1 MCKKTDQNLNGLACI
16 MDILCRRSNNSKI
29 LKMRDSAIIPTILME
44 IKKYEFDN
52 FLLISIKLI
61 IQTFCIT
68 S

>member
-1 MCKKTDQNLNGLACI
+1 MCKKTDGLACI

-29 LKMRDSAIIPTILME
+29 LKMRDSAIIATILME

-52 FLLISIKLI
+52 FLLISLKLI